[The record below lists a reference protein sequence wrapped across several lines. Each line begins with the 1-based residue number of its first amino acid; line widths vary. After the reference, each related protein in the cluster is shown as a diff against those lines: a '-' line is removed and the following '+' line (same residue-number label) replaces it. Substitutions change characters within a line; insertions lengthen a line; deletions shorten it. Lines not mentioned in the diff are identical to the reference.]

1 MTPAVSS
8 ASVGPMP
15 ETAVLLT
22 NGLFQTTFAKTT
34 HGLVR
39 GPSRYPI
46 LGVIDP
52 SCAGRDAGEVL
63 DGRRRNIPIFA
74 SLGAMLEEIGQL
86 PNYAIVGVATPG
98 GLLPPDLRASLV
110 EAAEAGISLINGL
123 HFPLSDHPDL
133 VRITQQR
140 GGRIIDFRKPRP
152 VAELRFWSGEI
163 LKLGTPRIPV
173 LGTDCALGKRTTAN
187 FVRLGCRE
195 RGIGAEMIYTGQTG
209 WLQGFDYGF
218 FLDATPN
225 DFVCGELE
233 RAILDCQRETD
244 PDLILIEGQGSLRNP
259 SGPCGSELILGAAA
273 KEVILQHAPGREM
286 FMDMEEL
293 GCRIPPIGDEI
304 RLIELLG
311 AEVLALTL
319 NEEGLSPQALED
331 TRVRLAEELPV
342 PVLLPLRDGPDE
354 LVDIVCER
362 LAIGERK

>member
-1 MTPAVSS
+1 
-8 ASVGPMP
+8 MP

-46 LGVIDP
+46 LGIIDP

-63 DGRRRNIPIFA
+63 DGRCRNLPIFA
-74 SLGAMLEEIGQL
+74 SLGAMLEEVGER
-86 PNYAIVGVATPG
+86 PDYAIVGVATPG

-110 EAAEAGISLINGL
+110 EAAEAGMSLINGL
-123 HFPLSDHPDL
+123 HLPLADHPDL

-152 VAELRFWSGEI
+152 VTELRFWSGEV
-163 LKLGTPRIPV
+163 LQLETPRIPV
-173 LGTDCALGKRTTAN
+173 LGTDIAVGKRTTCN
-187 FVRLGCRE
+187 FLRQGCCE
-195 RGIGAEMIYTGQTG
+195 RGIRTEMIYTGQTG
-209 WLQGFDYGF
+209 WLQGFPYGF
-218 FLDATPN
+218 LLDATPN

-233 RAILDCQRETD
+233 GAILDCRRETD

-273 KEVILQHAPGREM
+273 KGVILQHAPGRTLYMEM
-286 FMDMEEL
+286 EKL
-293 GCRIPPIGDEI
+293 GYRIPPLSDEI

-319 NEEGLSPQALED
+319 NEEALSPQELED
-331 TRVRLAEELPV
+331 TRARLAEELAV

-354 LVDIVCER
+354 LVDLVCER
-362 LAIGERK
+362 LARGE